1 MLLLTSGQT
10 HDKHHALFNIGK
22 VASKSLK
29 HFCNNGQSVELENE
43 DTGEFFDE
51 FHIPL
56 LKNPTDKIESRL
68 FVNSNYTMIS
78 LVTKL
83 IPSPDWFIGIE
94 SLNVRH
100 TT

>member
-1 MLLLTSGQT
+1 M
-10 HDKHHALFNIGK
+10 
-22 VASKSLK
+22 
-29 HFCNNGQSVELENE
+29 ELENE

-56 LKNPTDKIESRL
+56 LKNPTDRIESRL

-83 IPSPDWFIGIE
+83 IPSPDWFIGID

-100 TT
+100 TNMTLNILIAD